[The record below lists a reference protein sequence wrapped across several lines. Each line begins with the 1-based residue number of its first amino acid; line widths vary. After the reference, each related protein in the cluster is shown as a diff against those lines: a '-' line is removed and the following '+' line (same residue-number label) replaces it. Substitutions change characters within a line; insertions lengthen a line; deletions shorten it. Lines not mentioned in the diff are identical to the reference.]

1 MSSVLY
7 VKYKNPSAFAFSLYR
22 DAIDCD
28 VVGIV
33 FFSVNKNIAAD
44 GSIVSRFLMTCIICP
59 TLRSSGTRN
68 LFLSIFGSLEP
79 AALSRNIQVR
89 VGYLFFIFSCSALL
103 CSKGLSFK

>member
-28 VVGIV
+28 VGGIV
-33 FFSVNKNIAAD
+33 FFSVNKNIAAEVLSSD
-44 GSIVSRFLMTCIICP
+44 VSDDCIICHAQIVWDKK
-59 TLRSSGTRN
+59 LILVYIWN
-68 LFLSIFGSLEP
+68 LEP